1 VQKPYV
7 HKQNDHHVL
16 QTHVF
21 QLFWAR
27 AISTAYVRKGFV
39 NLGVPVLSPC
49 SSFRDLQTP
58 YANEQI
64 TVFMIQ
70 SEAALELR
78 NLQKPSVHKQTLVF
92 LHHCKNVDKASKST
106 DTICK

>member
-7 HKQNDHHVL
+7 HKQNYHHVL
-16 QTHVF
+16 KAHVF
-21 QLFWAR
+21 QVFWAR

-39 NLGVPVLSPC
+39 NVPVLSLC

-64 TVFMIQ
+64 TVFMIL
-70 SEAALELR
+70 SEAAMELR
-78 NLQKPSVHKQTLVF
+78 NLQKPYDHKLKLV
-92 LHHCKNVDKASKST
+92 LLDHCKKCWQSFKST
-106 DTICK
+106 ETLRT